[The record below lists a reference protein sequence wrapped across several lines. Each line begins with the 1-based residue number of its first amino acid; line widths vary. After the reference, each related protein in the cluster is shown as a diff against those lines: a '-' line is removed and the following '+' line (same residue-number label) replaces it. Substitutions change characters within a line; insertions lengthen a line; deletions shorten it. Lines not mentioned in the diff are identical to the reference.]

1 MRMYDIIEKKRD
13 GKELSADEIKFL
25 VSGITSGDI
34 PDYQLS
40 AFCMAVYFSGM
51 TYRET
56 ADFTMAMYESGEKA
70 DLSQF
75 GNLTS
80 DKHSTG
86 GVGDKTTF
94 IAAPIAA
101 SLGVITAK
109 MSGRGLGFTGGTAD
123 KLEAVRGYK
132 AACSSEEFIRNVKK
146 VGMAVVTQT
155 GNFAPADKKLYA
167 LRDVTATVDSLPL
180 IASSVMSKK
189 LACGA
194 ENIILDVKVGCGALM
209 KTVESARRLAE
220 IMVSV
225 GKACG
230 RNTIAVLTDMN
241 EPLGRTVGNS
251 LEIAEAAAFL
261 QGDVIEDLGEVS
273 ITLAAHMVSSAL
285 NIRFKKAM
293 DMCWESVKNG
303 SAYKKFCEW
312 LTAQGGDISFLND
325 LKYFCKARNTVD
337 ITASKSGYISKIN
350 AHTVGETSVLLG
362 AGRAKVGDS
371 IDITAGIYFYKKTGD
386 RVSVG
391 EPIARLQSSSVADF
405 TEATALMKN
414 TVDIESKPPCKKHM
428 IIDTIKY

>member
-1 MRMYDIIEKKRD
+1 
-13 GKELSADEIKFL
+13 
-25 VSGITSGDI
+25 
-34 PDYQLS
+34 
-40 AFCMAVYFSGM
+40 M

-75 GNLTS
+75 GKLTA

-155 GNFAPADKKLYA
+155 GNFVPADKKLYA

-241 EPLGRTVGNS
+241 EPLGRTVGNT

-350 AHTVGETSVLLG
+350 ARTVGETSVLLG

-371 IDITAGIYFYKKTGD
+371 IDITAGIYFFIK
-386 RVSVG
+386 R
-391 EPIARLQSSSVADF
+391 R
-405 TEATALMKN
+405 ATA
-414 TVDIESKPPCKKHM
+414 
-428 IIDTIKY
+428 